1 MISHRFM
8 VDALNTATT
17 RRISAVAPPGSL
29 LKRAHVQPRV
39 TRQEDTGRDASYLDM
54 IRQLPCLKCGGEPC
68 EPAHVRFA
76 SAAFGKASGMQK
88 KPDDK
93 HSVPLCPGCHRLD
106 RDAQHTRNER
116 EFWDS
121 IGINPLLV
129 AEKLYA
135 QRGDLVAMRA
145 VVMVA
150 IAERGR

>member
-1 MISHRFM
+1 MTS
-8 VDALNTATT
+8 ALRTTAN
-17 RRISAVAPPGSL
+17 RRVTAVARPGSL
-29 LKRAHVQPRV
+29 LKRSIPSQPRDSV
-39 TRQEDTGRDASYLDM
+39 RAAAGRDVSYLAM
-54 IRQLPCLKCGGEPC
+54 VREMPCLKCGDEPC

-76 SAAFGKASGMQK
+76 SAAFGKSGGMQK
-88 KPDDK
+88 RPDDK

-121 IGINPLLV
+121 VGINPLIV
-129 AEKLYA
+129 AQKLHA